1 MAKRNQQKKP
11 QISRQRR
18 TILKPKTRNQENYMD
33 FINKSDV
40 TFCSGPAGSGK
51 TSVSVGMACEYLIE
65 KKIDRIIITR
75 PVVESGR
82 GLGHLPGTLVEK
94 INPYLIPILEEM
106 NKYLTKA
113 TVEMYRKKNII
124 ELCPLEYM
132 RGRNFHG
139 CFMILDE
146 AQNATF
152 EQIKMFIT
160 RIGQDS
166 KAVINGDLRQS
177 DLGAQ
182 QGGLYTCM
190 RKLAEIPKVGVCK
203 LDYEDIVRS
212 DIISKILR
220 QLNKKEDEAEE
231 KNGGDPVKYF

>member
-1 MAKRNQQKKP
+1 MARQAKKP
-11 QISRQRR
+11 KTTRQRR
-18 TILKPKTRNQENYMD
+18 KILRPKTRNQETYMQS
-33 FINKSDV
+33 INKSDV

-65 KKIDRIIITR
+65 KKVDKIIITR

-106 NKYLTKA
+106 NQYLTKN
-113 TVEMYRKKNII
+113 TVETYRGRDII

-132 RGRNFHG
+132 RGRNFHN

-160 RIGQDS
+160 RIGKDS

-177 DLGAQ
+177 DLGKH
-182 QGGLYTCM
+182 QGGLKTCM
-190 RKLAEIPKVGVCK
+190 DKLSEVSGVGVCK
-203 LDYEDIVRS
+203 LDYSDIVRS
-212 DIISKILR
+212 GIVSKILMT
-220 QLNKKEDEAEE
+220 LNKEEDENE
-231 KNGGDPVKYF
+231 PVKYF

>member
-1 MAKRNQQKKP
+1 MARRKKANPQKQSPQRRKRLKAKTDNQQGY
-11 QISRQRR
+11 ID
-18 TILKPKTRNQENYMD
+18 EMVD
-33 FINKSDV
+33 ADV

-51 TSVSVGMACEYLIE
+51 TSVAVGLACEYLME
-65 KKIDRIIITR
+65 ERVKKIIITR

-94 INPYLIPILEEM
+94 INPYLVPIIEEM
-106 NKYLTKA
+106 NMYLTPSR
-113 TVEMYRKKNII
+113 VENMRENGTI

-132 RGRNFHG
+132 RGRNFHE

-160 RIGQDS
+160 RIGRNS

-177 DLGAQ
+177 DLGNTS
-182 QGGLYTCM
+182 GGLEKCM
-190 RKLAEIPKVGVCK
+190 DTLELVEGVAVCE
-203 LDYEDIVRS
+203 LDYS
-212 DIISKILR
+212 DIIRSDVVARILKTLHASR
-220 QLNKKEDEAEE
+220 EA
-231 KNGGDPVKYF
+231 

>member
-1 MAKRNQQKKP
+1 LARKRKTQSSNV
-11 QISRQRR
+11 ITQRR
-18 TILKPKTRNQENYMD
+18 KKLKAKTANQESYMD
-33 FINKSDV
+33 SMHDSDV

-51 TSVSVGMACEYLIE
+51 TSVSVGLACEYLMEE
-65 KKIDRIIITR
+65 KVKRIIITR

-94 INPYLIPILEEM
+94 INPYLVPILEEM
-106 NKYLTKA
+106 NMYLTKPR
-113 TVEMYRKKNII
+113 VESFRDQGII

-132 RGRNFHG
+132 RGRNFHD

-160 RIGQDS
+160 RIGRNS

-177 DLGAQ
+177 DLGRDS
-182 QGGLYTCM
+182 GGLLTCM
-190 RKLAEIPKVGVCK
+190 DVLYDIDEVSVCE
-203 LDYEDIVRS
+203 LDYCDIVRS
-212 DIISKILR
+212 DIVAKIL
-220 QLNKKEDEAEE
+220 KKLHEFE
-231 KNGGDPVKYF
+231 PSR

>member
-1 MAKRNQQKKP
+1 MARRKKATPQKQSPQRRKSLKAKTNNQQ
-11 QISRQRR
+11 IY
-18 TILKPKTRNQENYMD
+18 IDEMVD
-33 FINKSDV
+33 ADV

-51 TSVSVGMACEYLIE
+51 TSVAVGLACEYLME
-65 KKIDRIIITR
+65 ERVKKIIITR

-94 INPYLIPILEEM
+94 INPYLVPIIEEM
-106 NKYLTKA
+106 NMYLTPSR
-113 TVEMYRKKNII
+113 VENMRENGTI

-132 RGRNFHG
+132 RGRNFHE

-160 RIGQDS
+160 RIGRNS

-177 DLGAQ
+177 DLGNTS
-182 QGGLYTCM
+182 GGLEKCM
-190 RKLAEIPKVGVCK
+190 DTLELVEGVAVCE
-203 LDYEDIVRS
+203 LDYS
-212 DIISKILR
+212 DIIRSDVVARILKT
-220 QLNKKEDEAEE
+220 LHASGEA
-231 KNGGDPVKYF
+231 

>member
-1 MAKRNQQKKP
+1 MARQAKKP
-11 QISRQRR
+11 KTTRQRR
-18 TILKPKTRNQENYMD
+18 KILRPKTRNQETYMQS
-33 FINKSDV
+33 INRSDV

-65 KKIDRIIITR
+65 KKVDKIIITR

-106 NKYLTKA
+106 NQYLTKN
-113 TVEMYRKKNII
+113 TVETYRSRDII

-132 RGRNFHG
+132 RGRNFHN

-160 RIGQDS
+160 RIGKES

-177 DLGAQ
+177 DLGKH
-182 QGGLYTCM
+182 QGGLKTCM
-190 RKLAEIPKVGVCK
+190 DKLSEVSGVGVCK
-203 LDYEDIVRS
+203 LDYSDIVRS
-212 DIISKILR
+212 GIVSKILMT
-220 QLNKKEDEAEE
+220 LNKEEDENEHE
-231 KNGGDPVKYF
+231 GEPVKYF

>member
-1 MAKRNQQKKP
+1 MARQSKKP
-11 QISRQRR
+11 KTTRQRR
-18 TILKPKTRNQENYMD
+18 KILKPKTRNQETYMQS
-33 FINKSDV
+33 INKSDV

-65 KKIDRIIITR
+65 KKVDKIIITR

-106 NKYLTKA
+106 NQYLTKN
-113 TVEMYRKKNII
+113 TVETYRGRDII

-132 RGRNFHG
+132 RGRNFHN

-160 RIGQDS
+160 RIGKDS

-177 DLGAQ
+177 DLGKH
-182 QGGLYTCM
+182 QGGLKTCM
-190 RKLAEIPKVGVCK
+190 DKLSEVSGVGVCK
-203 LDYEDIVRS
+203 LDYSDIVRS
-212 DIISKILR
+212 GIVSKILMT
-220 QLNKKEDEAEE
+220 LNKEEDENEDE
-231 KNGGDPVKYF
+231 GEPVKYF

>member
-1 MAKRNQQKKP
+1 MARQSKKKP
-11 QISRQRR
+11 TTRQRR
-18 TILKPKTRNQENYMD
+18 KILRPKTRNQEDYMGH
-33 FINKSDV
+33 IHKSDV

-65 KKIDRIIITR
+65 KRVDKIIITR

-106 NKYLTKA
+106 NQYLTKN
-113 TVEMYRKKNII
+113 TVEAYRNKNII

-132 RGRNFHG
+132 RGRNFHN

-160 RIGQDS
+160 RIGKDS

-177 DLGAQ
+177 DLGKQ
-182 QGGLYTCM
+182 QGGLHTCM
-190 RKLAEIPKVGVCK
+190 EKLVEVSGVGVCE
-203 LDYEDIVRS
+203 LDYSDIVRS
-212 DIISKILR
+212 DIVSKILMR
-220 QLNKKEDEAEE
+220 LNKKEDEDE
-231 KNGGDPVKYF
+231 PVKYF

>member
-1 MAKRNQQKKP
+1 MARQAKKP
-11 QISRQRR
+11 KTTRQRR
-18 TILKPKTRNQENYMD
+18 KILRPKTRNQEAYMQS
-33 FINKSDV
+33 INKSDV

-65 KKIDRIIITR
+65 KKVDKIIITR

-106 NKYLTKA
+106 NQYLTKN
-113 TVEMYRKKNII
+113 TVETYRSRDII

-132 RGRNFHG
+132 RGRNFHN

-160 RIGQDS
+160 RIGKDS

-177 DLGAQ
+177 DLGKH
-182 QGGLYTCM
+182 QGGLKTCM
-190 RKLAEIPKVGVCK
+190 DKLVEVSGVGVCK
-203 LDYEDIVRS
+203 LDYSDIVRS
-212 DIISKILR
+212 GIVSKILMT
-220 QLNKKEDEAEE
+220 LNKEEDEDE
-231 KNGGDPVKYF
+231 PVKYF

>member
-1 MAKRNQQKKP
+1 MARQAKKP
-11 QISRQRR
+11 KTTRQRR
-18 TILKPKTRNQENYMD
+18 KILRPKTRNQETYMQS
-33 FINKSDV
+33 INKSDV

-65 KKIDRIIITR
+65 KKVDKIIITR

-106 NKYLTKA
+106 NQYLTKN
-113 TVEMYRKKNII
+113 TVETYRSRDII

-132 RGRNFHG
+132 RGRNFHN

-160 RIGQDS
+160 RIGKDS

-177 DLGAQ
+177 DLGKH
-182 QGGLYTCM
+182 QGGLKTCM
-190 RKLAEIPKVGVCK
+190 DKLSEVSGVGVCK
-203 LDYEDIVRS
+203 LDYSDIVRS
-212 DIISKILR
+212 GIVSKILMT
-220 QLNKKEDEAEE
+220 LNKEEDEDE
-231 KNGGDPVKYF
+231 PVKYF